1 MRFKHLA
8 AATAASAITAL
19 GAVSPAW
26 AGSGSVFV
34 KPHAAMAGDHVTVV
48 ATDCDTPT
56 AEAESS
62 AFTAPVTL
70 KKRDDDDRHRALA
83 GVATIADDATPG
95 TWKVQ
100 VECGG
105 ETFTGWVTVVT
116 SESSEPSGGAATGDG
131 ASQASMIGGLGSGA
145 SLAAAGTGLGA
156 LALRR
161 RRAGAR
167 G

>member
-1 MRFKHLA
+1 MRPKHLA
-8 AATAASAITAL
+8 AVTAASAITAL
-19 GAVSPAW
+19 GVVSPAS
-26 AGSGSVFV
+26 AASESVFV
-34 KPHAAMAGDHVTVV
+34 KPHKVMAGDHVTVF

-62 AFTAPVTL
+62 AFTAPITL
-70 KKRDDDDRHRALA
+70 KKRDGDDRHRALS
-83 GVATIADDATPG
+83 GVATISDDATAG
-95 TWKVQ
+95 TWKIQ

-116 SESSEPSGGAATGDG
+116 SEPSGGAATGDG

-145 SLAAAGTGLGA
+145 TLAAAGTGLGA

>member
-34 KPHAAMAGDHVTVV
+34 KPHVAMAGDHVTVV

-62 AFTAPVTL
+62 AFTAPITL
-70 KKRDDDDRHRALA
+70 KKRDDDDRHHALT
-83 GVATIADDATPG
+83 GVATISDDATPG
-95 TWKVQ
+95 TWKIQ

-116 SESSEPSGGAATGDG
+116 SEPSGGAATGDG
-131 ASQASMIGGLGSGA
+131 ASQASMLGGLGSGA
-145 SLAAAGTGLGA
+145 SLAAAGVGLGA